1 MQSINTIEKY
11 RLWRKNIKG
20 TIGFIPTM
28 GALHKG
34 HLSLIKNSI
43 KICDYTVVSI
53 FLNPK
58 QFSVGEDLDNY
69 PQNLKQ
75 DLKIL
80 LNLSPNIV
88 FTPSREEIF
97 ANDFSTIVKETNISS
112 VLEGN
117 SRPSFFAG
125 VTTIVLKLF
134 NIINPTH
141 SFFGEKDAQQLLVI
155 KKMVKDLSYPIH
167 IISCPTIREKSGLAM
182 SSRNTLLSSSE
193 KQKASIIY
201 QSLLKAKKLLLSGER
216 SAIIIKKLIKNTITS
231 ENVIRIDYIS
241 ISELKTLLEIYDTIK
256 TDILISIAVYI
267 NKTRLIDNISFVLGA
282 K

>member
-182 SSRNTLLSSSE
+182 SSRNTLLSTSE